1 MNAAIAIRHGELRD
15 RAFVLDLGRRTVETS
30 VSPLRSTT
38 LPIVELAFER
48 LAEYVFDQPHV
59 VLIAHACERSVG
71 FLLLLDS
78 LPDEVTMAPQGFV
91 AYMAV
96 EADVRR
102 SGVGRALIGAAER
115 EARERGLPHL
125 SLMVTEG
132 NAEAAGLY
140 AQVGFKTERRL
151 LTKTLA

>member
-1 MNAAIAIRHGELRD
+1 M
-15 RAFVLDLGRRTVETS
+15 
-30 VSPLRSTT
+30 RSTT

-59 VLIAHACERSVG
+59 VLIARDGERSVG

-96 EADVRR
+96 EPDVRR
-102 SGVGRALIGAAER
+102 RGVGRALIEAAER

-132 NAEAAGLY
+132 NAEAVGLY
-140 AQVGFKTERRL
+140 EKAGFQTERRL